1 LENTV
6 NWLLKNT
13 LIGSIAGIFFGENW
27 IEEKPKLATGIKIF
41 LYSVFFIA
49 GVGFILG
56 LVN

>member
-1 LENTV
+1 M

-27 IEEKPKLATGIKIF
+27 IEEKPKLAAGIKIF

-49 GVGFILG
+49 GAGFILG